1 MAQEDPLGEG
11 MTWRILGQIDG
22 AETGG
27 SLPKAR
33 VRSAGRNPSKSR
45 GKTGVVAVVTAAS
58 AY

>member
-1 MAQEDPLGEG
+1 MAQEAPLGEG
-11 MTWRILGQIDG
+11 MTWRSMGKIDG
-22 AETGG
+22 AETG

-33 VRSAGRNPSKSR
+33 VRSAGANPSKSR